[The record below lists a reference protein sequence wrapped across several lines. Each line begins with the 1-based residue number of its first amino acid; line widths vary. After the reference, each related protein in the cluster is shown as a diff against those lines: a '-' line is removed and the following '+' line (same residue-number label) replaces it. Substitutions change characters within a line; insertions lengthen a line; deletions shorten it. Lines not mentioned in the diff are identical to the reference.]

1 MFNKK
6 IILEP
11 ADLRFRRNPKNQK
24 LAVIHYH
31 LSVITYHLQIMFNF
45 IAVILFLLIFAAL
58 AYLIYTLT
66 KKYFDQQ
73 SNARAAEIQQQRL
86 QATLPLR
93 LQAYERLLLLCERIS
108 IPNLVGRLRTE
119 GSSASDLR
127 MAMLMAIKQEFEHN
141 VTQQIYVSESLWK
154 ILLMARDNTAN
165 AVDIVAQ
172 KLDKNATSEAFISE
186 MSTFLTE
193 QSSVDSIGMAQSAI
207 RQEAASL
214 IV

>member
-1 MFNKK
+1 
-6 IILEP
+6 
-11 ADLRFRRNPKNQK
+11 
-24 LAVIHYH
+24 
-31 LSVITYHLQIMFNF
+31 MFNF

-73 SNARAAEIQQQRL
+73 SNARAAEIQQQRI

-119 GSSASDLR
+119 GSSSSDLR

-172 KLDKNATSEAFISE
+172 KLDKNANSEAFISE

>member
-1 MFNKK
+1 MIN
-6 IILEP
+6 
-11 ADLRFRRNPKNQK
+11 A
-24 LAVIHYH
+24 
-31 LSVITYHLQIMFNF
+31 
-45 IAVILFLLIFAAL
+45 IALILFLVIFAVL
-58 AYLIYTLT
+58 AYFIYDLT

-73 SNARAAEIQQQRL
+73 NNIRTLEIQQKSL

-93 LQAYERLLLLCERIS
+93 LQAYERLLLLCERIT

-119 GSSASDLR
+119 GASASDLR

-141 VTQQIYVSESLWK
+141 LTQQIYVSEKLWK

-165 AVDIVAQ
+165 TLDIVAQ
-172 KLDKNATSEAFISE
+172 KLPTTATAEQFIGE
-186 MSTFLTE
+186 LGTFLNE
-193 QSSVDSIGMAQSAI
+193 QTNADSIGMAQSAI

>member
-1 MFNKK
+1 
-6 IILEP
+6 
-11 ADLRFRRNPKNQK
+11 
-24 LAVIHYH
+24 
-31 LSVITYHLQIMFNF
+31 MFNF
-45 IAVILFLLIFAAL
+45 IAVILFLLIFAVL

-119 GSSASDLR
+119 GSSSSDLR

-172 KLDKNATSEAFISE
+172 KVDKDATSEAFIGE

-193 QSSVDSIGMAQSAI
+193 QSSVDSIAMAQSAI
-207 RQEAASL
+207 RQEASSL

>member
-1 MFNKK
+1 
-6 IILEP
+6 
-11 ADLRFRRNPKNQK
+11 
-24 LAVIHYH
+24 
-31 LSVITYHLQIMFNF
+31 MFNF

-119 GSSASDLR
+119 GSSSSDLR

-214 IV
+214 II

>member
-1 MFNKK
+1 MFSF
-6 IILEP
+6 IPL
-11 ADLRFRRNPKNQK
+11 
-24 LAVIHYH
+24 
-31 LSVITYHLQIMFNF
+31 IM
-45 IAVILFLLIFAAL
+45 FLLIFGVL
-58 AYLIYTLT
+58 IYLIYTLT

-119 GSSASDLR
+119 GSSSSDLR

-172 KLDKNATSEAFISE
+172 KLDKNATSEAFIGE

-193 QSSVDSIGMAQSAI
+193 QASVDSIAMAQSAI

-214 IV
+214 IIWTTFFQTKMATPKGSRFCLGSN

>member
-1 MFNKK
+1 MFSF
-6 IILEP
+6 IPL
-11 ADLRFRRNPKNQK
+11 
-24 LAVIHYH
+24 
-31 LSVITYHLQIMFNF
+31 IM
-45 IAVILFLLIFAAL
+45 FLLIFGVL
-58 AYLIYTLT
+58 IYLIYTLT

-119 GSSASDLR
+119 GSSSSDLR

-172 KLDKNATSEAFISE
+172 KLDKNATSEAFIGE

-193 QSSVDSIGMAQSAI
+193 QASVDSIAMAQSAI

-214 IV
+214 II

>member
-1 MFNKK
+1 
-6 IILEP
+6 
-11 ADLRFRRNPKNQK
+11 
-24 LAVIHYH
+24 
-31 LSVITYHLQIMFNF
+31 MFNF
-45 IAVILFLLIFAAL
+45 IAIILFLLIFAAL

-66 KKYFDQQ
+66 KRYFDQQ

-119 GSSASDLR
+119 GSSSSDLR

-172 KLDKNATSEAFISE
+172 KLDKNATSEAFIGE

-193 QSSVDSIGMAQSAI
+193 QSSVDSIATAQSAI

-214 IV
+214 II